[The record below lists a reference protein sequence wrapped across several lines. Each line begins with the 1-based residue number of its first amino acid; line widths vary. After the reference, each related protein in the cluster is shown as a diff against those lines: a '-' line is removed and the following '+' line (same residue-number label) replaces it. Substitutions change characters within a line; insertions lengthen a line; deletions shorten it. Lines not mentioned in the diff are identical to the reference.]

1 MRINMVFGS
10 SSDRKK
16 VLPGIETFVADHPDI
31 AIRGIY
37 ASADNTPNKVR
48 KIARELWGNHADEII
63 DAIDDFE
70 DPEAQAV
77 AAALQTVA
85 SEARERDPQVIIS
98 GAGMSNVLTGVL
110 KGYGRGTVDLVI
122 GVPITD
128 SKTDGLSSILSTMEK
143 PPRNPVLAT
152 PLNGTYTAA
161 NIAARF
167 MNQRY
172 DRVVVMEC
180 DLSADVEKELG
191 KWGVP
196 CIVSGDVTSADDLV
210 INPFDLHGESGQDP
224 YDLTDIK
231 RIDRELAKGKG
242 IQIAVKDPTPIGGGM
257 ERV

>member
-31 AIRGIY
+31 KIRGLY

-48 KIARELWGNHADEII
+48 RIARELWGNHADEII

-172 DRVVVMEC
+172 DRVVMVRPGPGEMGE
-180 DLSADVEKELG
+180 ELD
-191 KWGVP
+191 KWGIPYELVEEDELSP
-196 CIVSGDVTSADDLV
+196 DALVVTTFSVAGTYTKREL
-210 INPFDLHGESGQDP
+210 EK
-224 YDLTDIK
+224 IK
-231 RIDRELAKGKG
+231 RIDEKLA
-242 IQIAVKDPTPIGGGM
+242 AV
-257 ERV
+257 